1 MEKLQTLFRNASIVA
16 VGSAV
21 ASSPVFAESLIDT
34 ATTAALDQA
43 SGDGT
48 SVGKLVI
55 AAVAI
60 IVGVSLVIS
69 MMRKA

>member
-1 MEKLQTLFRNASIVA
+1 MKNMFRNSCIAL

-21 ASSPVFAESLIDT
+21 AASPVFAESLIDT
-34 ATTAALDQA
+34 ETTAALGQA
-43 SGDGT
+43 TTDGS

>member
-1 MEKLQTLFRNASIVA
+1 MKNLFRNSCIVLA
-16 VGSAV
+16 CSA
-21 ASSPVFAESLIDT
+21 AAASPVFADSLIDT
-34 ATTAALDQA
+34 ETTAALGQA
-43 SGDGT
+43 STDGS

-60 IVGVSLVIS
+60 IVGVSLVLG

>member
-1 MEKLQTLFRNASIVA
+1 MEKLQTLFRNGSIALVGTAVAASPAFASI
-16 VGSAV
+16 
-21 ASSPVFAESLIDT
+21 IDT
-34 ATTAALDQA
+34 ETTAALQTA
-43 SGDGT
+43 TSDGE
-48 SVGKLVI
+48 SVGKLIV